1 MWPRFKGG
9 KRRAFAAPSSAA
21 GLAVLAA
28 GALWS
33 MPTEPDPVVRVEE
46 EWELVLNDPHVDRV
60 SPQFTT
66 VMSPFPNMDSYY
78 AQILWN
84 HRETPEFTPGG
95 IQLHSYRGETLLR
108 MRSVEW
114 RTLST
119 QAETIRWTQ
128 SLQTDGV
135 SLTVSIQDGHSTTW
149 GSFGRDMYISSSA
162 NLADLGQYRP
172 DFSAS
177 NACVSFGSNR
187 VESLILKRVRYYGR
201 DGLIAED
208 NTPRRVM

>member
-1 MWPRFKGG
+1 MLPRFKGG
-9 KRRAFAAPSSAA
+9 KRRALVAPSCTVVLAASAA
-21 GLAVLAA
+21 GVFWA
-28 GALWS
+28 
-33 MPTEPDPVVRVEE
+33 MPQESDPVIRVEE
-46 EWELVLNDPHVDRV
+46 DWELVLNEPHVDRV

-66 VMSPFPNMDSYY
+66 VMSPFPNMDTYY

-95 IQLHSYRGETLLR
+95 IQLHSYREETLLR
-108 MRSVEW
+108 MRSVES

-135 SLTVSIQDGHSTTW
+135 SLTISIQDGHSTTW

-162 NLADLGQYRP
+162 NLADLGQYRA
-172 DFSAS
+172 DFSAA

-187 VESLILKRVRYYGR
+187 VESLVLKRVRYYGR